1 MSTVG
6 INHMADWSATEY
18 KKLLGYKHEL
28 KAASKTTFNYAEL
41 DTSNLAGSVN
51 WVTKDA
57 ATTVKNQE
65 QCGSCWAFYAVE
77 GADFLA
83 NGKLQ
88 SFSERQVADCDKVD
102 QGCNG
107 GPMDLINIW
116 IDAGEQRENYS
127 RS

>member
-1 MSTVG
+1 
-6 INHMADWSATEY
+6 MADWSATEY

-41 DTSNLAGSVN
+41 DTSNFADSVN
-51 WVTKDA
+51 WVTKGA

-65 QCGSCWAFYAVE
+65 QCGSCWAFSAVE

-88 SFSERQVADCDKVD
+88 SFSEQQVADCDKVD

-107 GPMDLINIW
+107 GLMDLINIW
-116 IDAGEQRENYS
+116 IDAGKQRENYS